1 MDKKYILKEKQSYQ
15 FLNLIGTYDEKLKGI
30 LFEMFSIRDV
40 IFKNN
45 ESFHDFRSHLMSGKI
60 SK

>member
-30 LFEMFSIRDV
+30 LFEMLYSRTMNLSMTFVV
-40 IFKNN
+40 I
-45 ESFHDFRSHLMSGKI
+45 
-60 SK
+60 